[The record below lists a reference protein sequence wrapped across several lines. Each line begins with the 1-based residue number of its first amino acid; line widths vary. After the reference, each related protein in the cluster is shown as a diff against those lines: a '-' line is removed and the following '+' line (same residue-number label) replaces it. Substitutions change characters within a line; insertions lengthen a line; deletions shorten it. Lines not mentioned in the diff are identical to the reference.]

1 MAIHLT
7 EQARQDVTIGKGT
20 IYLDSDT
27 GELNVAGRTT
37 PHIIPGVLYPA
48 VSGNDINGNA
58 YKSMDHTFMELH
70 TQTDGNTTTP
80 TSKAGSRSKIHES

>member
-48 VSGNDINGNA
+48 VSGKLI
-58 YKSMDHTFMELH
+58 
-70 TQTDGNTTTP
+70 DGTTTHAQAH
-80 TSKAGSRSKIHES
+80 TMVFR